1 MQPPP
6 PPELYCY
13 HYYYELAAWFVL
25 TFLAPVYLEEELV
38 VCALETLIF

>member
-25 TFLAPVYLEEELV
+25 TFLAPV
-38 VCALETLIF
+38 